1 MGLLRYDGCKFM
13 LTKFLVGSFFK
24 STELL
29 FSSIISTDI
38 EYPNKESNFKS
49 LLTWSWR
56 GFMLLHPG
64 VSIYNPVSIAITQH
78 FMTGFNINAAES
90 NKEFLRHC

>member
-13 LTKFLVGSFFK
+13 LTKFFVGSFFK

-29 FSSIISTDI
+29 FSLIISTDK
-38 EYPNKESNFKS
+38 EYPNKESNLS

-64 VSIYNPVSIAITQH
+64 VSIHNPVSIAITQH
-78 FMTGFNINAAES
+78 FMTGLI
-90 NKEFLRHC
+90 